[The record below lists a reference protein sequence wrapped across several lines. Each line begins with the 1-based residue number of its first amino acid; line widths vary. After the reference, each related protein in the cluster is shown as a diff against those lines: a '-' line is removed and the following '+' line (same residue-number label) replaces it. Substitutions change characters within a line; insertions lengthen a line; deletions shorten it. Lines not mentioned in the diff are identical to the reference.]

1 MSCRNSGMLL
11 RGDERGWPD
20 GPEQPIWVER
30 FSQSIRVTCAAYKQE
45 GRHHR
50 LGADQRAARRYQH

>member
-1 MSCRNSGMLL
+1 MLL